1 MTAVAPR
8 LDCGSSTSYDEV
20 LASLVG
26 HPASA
31 TRRRPP
37 PGQRFPAAIVAGFGQ
52 WCAPARHPS
61 PPTPR
66 PHQLPVPTNSP
77 SPPTPRPHKLP
88 LPTNSPTPPTPRP
101 PPIPCRIGGLAG
113 CCSPAA
119 SPPPPALSVPVLST
133 P

>member
-1 MTAVAPR
+1 MPAVATL
-8 LDCGSSTSYDEV
+8 LDCGSSPSYDEV
-20 LASLVG
+20 LARLVG
-26 HPASA
+26 HLASA

-77 SPPTPRPHKLP
+77 SPPTPRPHQLP
-88 LPTNSPTPPTPRP
+88 VPLHAPGALGGSPDPAGQSIGIIGTLA
-101 PPIPCRIGGLAG
+101 PCRPSI
-113 CCSPAA
+113 PA
-119 SPPPPALSVPVLST
+119 
-133 P
+133 